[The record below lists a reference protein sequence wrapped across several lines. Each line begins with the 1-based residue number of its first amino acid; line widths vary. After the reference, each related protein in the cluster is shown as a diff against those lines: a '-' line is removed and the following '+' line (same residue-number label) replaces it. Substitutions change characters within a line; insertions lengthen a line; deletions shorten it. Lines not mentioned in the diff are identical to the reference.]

1 MSSIVGFLAPVK
13 RTSPYGRRV
22 IFGRRDSAPTLLMAP
37 IAPGLIEPV
46 GVERI
51 ETIDLDMPMPL
62 TVSAGS
68 IALDGERE
76 ITFSEVDNIAVTL
89 RNAAF
94 RTIDIAACMAHAA
107 VQGSFVE
114 SVVKQKNHQQGGCQ

>member
-1 MSSIVGFLAPVK
+1 
-13 RTSPYGRRV
+13 
-22 IFGRRDSAPTLLMAP
+22 MAP

-46 GVERI
+46 GIQRV
-51 ETIDLDMPMPL
+51 ETIDLGMPMPL

-76 ITFSEVDNIAVTL
+76 ITFSAVDNISVML

-107 VQGSFVE
+107 AQGSFVGQ
-114 SVVKQKNHQQGGCQ
+114 VGKQENRQQGGHQ